1 MDLSKEELQLIYLL
15 LHKVPISY
23 TITTGTEHEVLNL
36 INKIGKEIDKRI
48 LDGESTTHYPK
59 G

>member
-23 TITTGTEHEVLNL
+23 TITIGTEHEVLNL
-36 INKIGKEIDKRI
+36 INKIGKEIDKKI
-48 LDGESTTHYPK
+48 LDGE
-59 G
+59 

>member
-1 MDLSKEELQLIYLL
+1 MDLTKEDLQLIYLL

-23 TITTGTEHEVLNL
+23 TITTGTKHEVLNL

-48 LDGESTTHYPK
+48 LDGE
-59 G
+59 

>member
-1 MDLSKEELQLIYLL
+1 MELTKEDLQLIYLL

-36 INKIGKEIDKRI
+36 INKIGKEIDNRLLK
-48 LDGESTTHYPK
+48 GE
-59 G
+59 

>member
-1 MDLSKEELQLIYLL
+1 MYVKEWLNINLSKEELQLIYLL

-23 TITTGTEHEVLNL
+23 TITIGTEHEVLNL

-48 LDGESTTHYPK
+48 LDGE
-59 G
+59 